1 MFLLDLLYTCTC
13 IQNIRFD
20 ITVINAKYRIQSNR
34 IIEHKTLLEK
44 KLIWRNYC
52 SSYNITYR
60 IKSWTTAAILF
71 YSLLYFWCEC
81 CLSCCISLLWHVI
94 TLCFPKCEGE
104 GRTYQSPHQP
114 PNKIN
119 RLKYNIQK
127 AAQCKCTLLLS
138 VFRFTQK
145 M

>member
-1 MFLLDLLYTCTC
+1 MYMYS
-13 IQNIRFD
+13 
-20 ITVINAKYRIQSNR
+20 KYQIWYHGYKCKVPNTKQPDHRALNS
-34 IIEHKTLLEK
+34 TGK

-127 AAQCKCTLLLS
+127 AAQCKCTLLQS